1 MPSLKDQ
8 FCDLPQSPQR
18 AKYVGRQGKKAS
30 EKKLSGVKTGV
41 KQLKKAK
48 TSPPS
53 VKKSTEVKITK
64 LTSAEKQ
71 RPNLRKPFP
80 QTGKGPVK
88 RNTTRPSQ

>member
-1 MPSLKDQ
+1 M
-8 FCDLPQSPQR
+8 
-18 AKYVGRQGKKAS
+18 GRQGKKAS
-30 EKKLSGVKTGV
+30 EKKAFWSQNWCQ
-41 KQLKKAK
+41 QLKKAK

>member
-1 MPSLKDQ
+1 MWDDKV
-8 FCDLPQSPQR
+8 
-18 AKYVGRQGKKAS
+18 KRQVK
-30 EKKLSGVKTGV
+30 KKLSGVKTGV

-88 RNTTRPSQ
+88 TKSMRVKMK